1 MVGVPK
7 KIIEF
12 ELRPRSYNAIQVKCL
27 HYWHNARKFMSFVAN
42 MRVAVDMIFY
52 ENSFTVFPLHGSCIE
67 IYTDVLREIDASGKS
82 VNGR

>member
-1 MVGVPK
+1 
-7 KIIEF
+7 
-12 ELRPRSYNAIQVKCL
+12 
-27 HYWHNARKFMSFVAN
+27 MSFVAN